1 MPFDANLVLADTT
14 LDWDETNIGAGGVPT
29 DTVRNN
35 QGFAVIDLLPLS
47 GTSAKGMAVIF
58 VADEGANSS
67 GDRLTLIIEASD
79 DMAFSSDKETLC
91 SFAVDGA
98 NGSGVIDGDETPC
111 TIVRRIQTMKRYIRA
126 NAAVTASDDF
136 HTCQVLLAPWPFHT
150 I

>member
-14 LDWDETNIGAGGVPT
+14 LDWTQTNIDAGGIPT
-29 DTVRNN
+29 DTTRND

-58 VADEGANSS
+58 VAAVTANDS
-67 GDRLTLIIEASD
+67 GDRLTLFIEASD
-79 DMAFSSDKETLC
+79 DMDFSTNKETLC

-98 NGSGVIDGDETPC
+98 NGSGVLDGDETPC

-126 NAAVTASDDF
+126 NAAVAASDDF